1 MFRSSILPCDTHWP
15 NTAKPTPPPKEQPQP
30 NHLGSTHAGRG
41 FPHSEISGSKFVR
54 NSPELIAAYHV
65 LHRLSVPR
73 HPPNALKTLD
83 RSHHQCSPPPAPKGK
98 RSMAR
103 QIRPSC
109 FASIRCRRD
118 VRRASPHPP
127 PRRTADDSPQ
137 PDECP
142 LHNVKQP
149 ASRTQ
154 PGNARRQ
161 RPSRTPRP
169 AKPHIRQPPQG
180 APAKPEWWSQTGSNR
195 RPHACKARALPAE
208 LWPRRR
214 HAPHP
219 VGPAKAQ
226 PQRPKAKP
234 GCTKQA
240 ATNGRKWWAWEDLN
254 FRPHAY
260 QARALT
266 N

>member
-1 MFRSSILPCDTHWP
+1 MCSGAQSFPVTRIGPTRQ
-15 NTAKPTPPPKEQPQP
+15 KPAIARQP

-83 RSHHQCSPPPAPKGK
+83 RSHHQCSPPAAPQEQPVDHTTDKTILLRIHPMPARCTPRDPAP
-98 RSMAR
+98 S
-103 QIRPSC
+103 
-109 FASIRCRRD
+109 
-118 VRRASPHPP
+118 P
-127 PRRTADDSPQ
+127 PRRDGRNPARNRMNVLFTMSNNPQ
-137 PDECP
+137 
-142 LHNVKQP
+142 
-149 ASRTQ
+149 TQ
-154 PGNARRQ
+154 GTGNARRPNAAQPQNRTASPSHGKTAKRRSPATQ
-161 RPSRTPRP
+161 RS
-169 AKPHIRQPPQG
+169 
-180 APAKPEWWSQTGSNR
+180 PAKPEWWSQTGSNR

-208 LWPRRR
+208 LWPHSRR
-214 HAPHP
+214 A
-219 VGPAKAQ
+219 
-226 PQRPKAKP
+226 
-234 GCTKQA
+234 C
-240 ATNGRKWWAWEDLN
+240 KWWAWEDLN